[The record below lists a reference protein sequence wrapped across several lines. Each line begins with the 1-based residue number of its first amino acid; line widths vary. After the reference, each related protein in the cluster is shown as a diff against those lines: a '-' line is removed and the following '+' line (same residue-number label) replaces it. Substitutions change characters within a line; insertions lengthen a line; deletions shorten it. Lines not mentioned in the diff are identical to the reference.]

1 MGPRREYNGN
11 HIRCHPAKSA
21 KWVKSLKIE
30 YDQEA
35 DALYIQFK
43 NILPE
48 INRHIE
54 SGITTDLDGHVAGLK
69 VLDEARHFRAESV
82 SKVSIE
88 APSLAKS
95 QP

>member
-1 MGPRREYNGN
+1 M
-11 HIRCHPAKSA
+11 
-21 KWVKSLKIE
+21 KIE

-48 INRHIE
+48 INRDIE
-54 SGITTDLDGHVAGLK
+54 SGITPDLDGHVAGLE
-69 VLDEARHFRAESV
+69 VLDEARQFRAESV